1 MASVKQVLQD
11 DGELDDSEESV
22 TQNHLFGFN
31 NLQHGCFVLHPTLAP
46 LRPEQQW
53 TLAGA
58 TITAAPYII
67 LGLVLF

>member
-11 DGELDDSEESV
+11 AGELDDSEESV

-46 LRPEQQW
+46 LRPEQQ
-53 TLAGA
+53 
-58 TITAAPYII
+58 
-67 LGLVLF
+67 